1 MELLVKFYPWILAVI
16 GAASALI
23 TFNKNK
29 KNNVQINDNVLGICA
44 AVGMIGGY
52 VLGML
57 VKAIGVGVG
66 VSLGMLWGLNV
77 GMMLGSKK

>member
-1 MELLVKFYPWILAVI
+1 MELLVKFYPWILAII

-23 TFNKNK
+23 TFNKNN

>member
-1 MELLVKFYPWILAVI
+1 MELLVKFYPWILALI
-16 GAASALI
+16 CAASALI

-29 KNNVQINDNVLGICA
+29 KNNVQVNDNILGISA

-52 VLGML
+52 VLGTL
-57 VKAIGVGVG
+57 VKAIGTGVG